1 MTPSHRPGAVTV
13 SLSECFPCNTLQRKE
28 YNGRLY
34 WSRNKLL
41 VCNGKGQKRE
51 EPIRNNEYN
60 TWLRKYSHLWQNLLS
75 FFFFFFFLLLLI
87 FAKWQ
92 IKVCRLVFVLFFTR
106 NRNLTLSPVN
116 PIYIISFRGLR
127 VKSLCCHVLGTVSG
141 GHFTRFPE
149 GYDPVFQ
156 QLYCFNGVRVAFA

>member
-1 MTPSHRPGAVTV
+1 MDGCIGVETNCWSATV
-13 SLSECFPCNTLQRKE
+13 KVKSAKNPFEITNTTLGYANIHICGKTFSL
-28 YNGRLY
+28 
-34 WSRNKLL
+34 
-41 VCNGKGQKRE
+41 
-51 EPIRNNEYN
+51 
-60 TWLRKYSHLWQNLLS
+60 
-75 FFFFFFFLLLLI
+75 FFFFFFLLLLLI